1 MFLQILFIKTKIE
14 KKSRTR
20 NSDAT
25 LIKNIELILKLQKML
40 LYA

>member
-1 MFLQILFIKTKIE
+1 MFLQILYIKTKIE

-25 LIKNIELILKLQKML
+25 LIKYLEFIQKLLKMI